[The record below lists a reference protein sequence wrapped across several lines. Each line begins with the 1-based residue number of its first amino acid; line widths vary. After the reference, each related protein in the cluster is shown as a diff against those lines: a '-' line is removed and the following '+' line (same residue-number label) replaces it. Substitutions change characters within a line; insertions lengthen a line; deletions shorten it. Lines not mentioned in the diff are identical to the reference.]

1 MRYVKLR
8 QMKNHQVLLR
18 GTSLFIA
25 VAVLFCTVSC
35 GTIMYPERRGQP
47 AGQIDVGV
55 AVLDGIGLLFFFVPG
70 VVAFAVDFATGAIYL
85 PYGYSD
91 LDPSSPDLKNAE
103 VIQVEPTSLSRSEIE
118 SIVKEKTG
126 KDVDLASPATRV
138 AKVVSGDNLAW
149 TGITE
154 ALTPQQ
160 LARFENN

>member
-1 MRYVKLR
+1 
-8 QMKNHQVLLR
+8 MKKHQVLFR

-25 VAVLFCTVSC
+25 GAVLFCTTSC

-55 AVLDGIGLLFFFVPG
+55 AVLDGIGLLCFLVPG

-91 LDPSSPDLKNAE
+91 LDLSPTDLKNAE
-103 VIQVEPTSLSRSEIE
+103 VVHVEPSSLDRSEIE

-126 KDVDLASPATRV
+126 KDVELASPETKV
-138 AKVVSGDNLAW
+138 AKVAPGDTLAW
-149 TGITE
+149 TGIAE
-154 ALTPQQ
+154 VLTPQQ